1 MAETAAVQDDGVLF
15 KTKIFGIDLEYT
27 KTDAAIDTG
36 LVAAGTLVP
45 GAGNA
50 AMAGVAVLR
59 SGVMMVGR
67 GVLKSLFKSA
77 AKDAIKDAAKDAVQD
92 VAKDAAKD
100 ALKATAKETAETA
113 AKQTASATVK
123 KTTLGTANEDALA
136 ALAKA
141 KAAGEAERAGVKAV
155 AKEATETVA
164 ETGTKAGAKAAAK
177 EVTEEAVE
185 KTSGRLASATKA
197 VASAAGTGLSYAW
210 TGAKVVTF
218 PFRHPILTA
227 GAVGLGHVATG
238 GKSSELLWDGAI
250 GSWNLTKEYAPTVAG
265 AVVDA
270 GLTVGDGVT
279 GFFATGAKK
288 GVAEIG
294 EHLPVGTPASVR
306 AVIAG
311 AETKL
316 EGARTGSPT
325 QALKDKF
332 EGARDKVEDTVDGM
346 DGADFGPFREM
357 LGQHMGIDPKK
368 VDGKKIVSLLAEK
381 AKQNPE
387 IALGMAFGAMMGM
400 SDSRSKAEAVWK
412 VPFYTAIMGVA
423 FMLLGPIL
431 KPLMGIAGQK
441 LNELKDQFHSAQVT
455 PYANGALPSTAEPK
469 KAAPA
474 VDAAND
480 APKPAANA
488 PVVSDFRDNGLL
500 MTTQTDVR
508 KAGINP
514 AVPAANRDQY
524 ALTMNG

>member
-1 MAETAAVQDDGVLF
+1 MAETAAVQDDSVLF
-15 KTKIFGIDLEYT
+15 KTRIFGLDLEYT
-27 KTDAAIDTG
+27 KTDAAIDVG
-36 LVAAGTLVP
+36 LVAAGTVVP

-50 AMAGVAVLR
+50 AMAGVAVVR
-59 SGVMMVGR
+59 SGAMMLGR
-67 GVLKSLFKSA
+67 GILKAVFKSA
-77 AKDAIKDAAKDAVQD
+77 AKEGTEV
-92 VAKDAAKD
+92 VAKAA
-100 ALKATAKETAETA
+100 AKETAELA
-113 AKQTASATVK
+113 AKAGVKTGSRGAS
-123 KTTLGTANEDALA
+123 EDALA

-155 AKEATETVA
+155 AKEATETAA
-164 ETGTKAGAKAAAK
+164 ETGTKAGAKAAK
-177 EVTEEAVE
+177 EVTEETVE

-210 TGAKVVTF
+210 TGAKVVSF

-227 GAVGLGHVATG
+227 GTLGVGHVATG
-238 GKSSELLWDGAI
+238 GASSELLWDGAI
-250 GSWNLTKEYAPTVAG
+250 GTWNLTKEYAPAAAG

-270 GLTVGDGVT
+270 GLTVGDGVA

-294 EHLPVGTPASVR
+294 EHLPVGTPASLR
-306 AVIAG
+306 AVVAG
-311 AETKL
+311 AETKI
-316 EGARTGSPT
+316 EGVRNGDTA
-325 QALKDKF
+325 QALRDRVA
-332 EGARDKVEDTVDGM
+332 GARDAAEDAADGM

-357 LGQHMGIDPKK
+357 LGQHMGIDASK
-368 VDGKKIVSLLAEK
+368 VDGKKIVSVLAEK

-400 SDSRSKAEAVWK
+400 SNSRNKAEALWK

-431 KPLMGIAGQK
+431 KPLMGLAGQG
-441 LNELKDQFHSAQVT
+441 LNELKDKFHTAQVA
-455 PYANGALPSTAEPK
+455 PYANGALPSAAEPQ

-480 APKPAANA
+480 GSKPAASA
-488 PVVSDFRDNGLL
+488 PAVSAFRDNGLM
-500 MTTQTDVR
+500 MTAQADIR

-514 AVPAANRDQY
+514 AIPAANRDQY
-524 ALTMNG
+524 ALAMNG